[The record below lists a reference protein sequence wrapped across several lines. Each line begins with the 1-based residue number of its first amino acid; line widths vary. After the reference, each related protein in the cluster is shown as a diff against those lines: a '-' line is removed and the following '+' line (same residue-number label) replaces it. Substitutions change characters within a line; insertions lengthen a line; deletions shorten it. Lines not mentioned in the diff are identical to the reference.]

1 MERVGAD
8 DALTDSEVPTN
19 STVASESDP
28 DHATLANMCTT
39 PGNTGNGF
47 GYAWSLNAPG
57 TESRDNAQGELTANI
72 SYAFNNNQ
80 DQSTSQKIQVDI
92 KPAKVIN
99 STARRPVFTMNENCQ
114 QTPTTHGHTGA
125 HNQTHVTHARVKKHS
140 DVFTLTC
147 DKGGCNC
154 DAAHTTPAPTIF
166 PNALVFTTGDK
177 HAMSKHFM
185 TPIGPLQLTAEEC
198 NEILMKRAAAAS
210 TQATTNNVS
219 TSQADTA
226 THFGHVLTHV
236 NATQIETKVKT
247 QQDMGSQVRVPKE
260 RPYSCSECGKSFLLK
275 HHLTTHARVH
285 TGERPHICVHCGKS
299 FAHKHCLHTHLLL
312 HSAER
317 PYQCRECKKSFTLK
331 HHLVTHT
338 RVHTRERPFVCP
350 ECGRAFPLKRHLVTH
365 SKFHSGERPYVCSEC
380 GESFS
385 QKDHLTMHSRFHGS
399 LHPFVCPDCGATFQ
413 RKFELVNHGRLH
425 GRVPHSCTVCGKEFL
440 QKRTLLAHM
449 RLHTGETPF
458 ACTVCGEAF
467 ARKVDLVAHS
477 KMHNAITDEKT
488 LTCRYLFI
496 YFFFVKYYVLLY
508 NTLININNY
517 SYRECGLDFSNRE
530 ALTLHLRLHTG
541 DRTLVTDLCGL
552 AAAFQQTPGHFLTQ
566 NTTGAHQVN

>member
-1 MERVGAD
+1 MERVGATD
-8 DALTDSEVPTN
+8 DATLTEIEVPT
-19 STVASESDP
+19 SDTVASESDQ

-39 PGNTGNGF
+39 PGNAGTGF
-47 GYAWSLNAPG
+47 GYAWSFGGPG
-57 TESRDNAQGELTANI
+57 TETRESGQGGELTANI
-72 SYAFNNNQ
+72 SYAVNNNQ
-80 DQSTSQKIQVDI
+80 DQGTSQKIQVDI

-99 STARRPVFTMNENCQ
+99 NTVRRPVFAMNDNCQ
-114 QTPTTHGHTGA
+114 QTPTTHHGHTTGGGGGGGGGGA
-125 HNQTHVTHARVKKHS
+125 HNQTQTHVRVKKHP

-166 PNALVFTTGDK
+166 PNAALVFTTSDK
-177 HAMSKHFM
+177 HTMSKHFM

-210 TQATTNNVS
+210 SNQQTNSNNVS
-219 TSQADTA
+219 TSQPDTSA
-226 THFGHVLTHV
+226 TSAHFGHVLTHV
-236 NATQIETKVKT
+236 NTAQIDTKVKQ

-260 RPYSCSECGKSFLLK
+260 RPYSCAECGKSFLLK

-365 SKFHSGERPYVCSEC
+365 SKFHSGERPFVCAEC

-477 KMHNAITDEKT
+477 KMHNPITDEKT
-488 LTCRYLFI
+488 LTCR
-496 YFFFVKYYVLLY
+496 
-508 NTLININNY
+508 
-517 SYRECGLDFSNRE
+517 
-530 ALTLHLRLHTG
+530 
-541 DRTLVTDLCGL
+541 
-552 AAAFQQTPGHFLTQ
+552 
-566 NTTGAHQVN
+566 